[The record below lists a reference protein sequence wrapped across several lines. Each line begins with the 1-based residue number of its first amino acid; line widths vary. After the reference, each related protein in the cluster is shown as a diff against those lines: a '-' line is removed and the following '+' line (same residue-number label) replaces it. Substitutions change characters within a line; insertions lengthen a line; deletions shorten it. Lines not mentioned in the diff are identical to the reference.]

1 VPVEKPQWLRDS
13 YSLRAHLIAFAIATL
28 LPVTILA
35 GVLLTRSA
43 ILEREQL
50 ETRLVQVASD
60 LADDI
65 DRDLDRH
72 FTVLQTLAA
81 LPSLTSEDWPSFY
94 AQAKAAVEGK
104 AYVLVI
110 DTSLRQL
117 VNTRLPYGQAP
128 SVTGD
133 PDTAR
138 RILLSK
144 QPAVSDLFFS
154 LIDKQPVFNVNLPI
168 VRDGDV
174 RYILIFGQRAD
185 DLRQVLTSQHLG
197 TDWIRTL
204 LDSKGVVL
212 ARSKS
217 HEKFVGTTHPAFAA
231 AITAPDTAVRRAI
244 SPEGDAVLRVIV
256 PTTLSGWLAVANL
269 PVAVAEAPLRAAACG
284 SGARSPRSRSSCR
297 LGWPGSW
304 RVAWPARW
312 PLRLRPPRP

>member
-1 VPVEKPQWLRDS
+1 MPVEKPQWLRDS

-81 LPSLTSEDWPSFY
+81 LP
-94 AQAKAAVEGK
+94 
-104 AYVLVI
+104 
-110 DTSLRQL
+110 
-117 VNTRLPYGQAP
+117 
-128 SVTGD
+128 
-133 PDTAR
+133 
-138 RILLSK
+138 
-144 QPAVSDLFFS
+144 
-154 LIDKQPVFNVNLPI
+154 VFNVNLPI

-185 DLRQVLTSQHLG
+185 DLRQVLTSPHLG

-244 SPEGDAVLRVIV
+244 SPKA
-256 PTTLSGWLAVANL
+256 TQCCA
-269 PVAVAEAPLRAAACG
+269 
-284 SGARSPRSRSSCR
+284 
-297 LGWPGSW
+297 
-304 RVAWPARW
+304 
-312 PLRLRPPRP
+312 